1 MKVLKIKKCS
11 DSMLWY
17 SDLIG
22 ESVPFL
28 REFEDC
34 YMSREPN
41 GYSNVVRKEDAEV
54 VDGPEQS
61 LLLG

>member
-1 MKVLKIKKCS
+1 MKLLKIKKCS
-11 DSMLWY
+11 DPHLWY
-17 SDLIG
+17 SGMIG

-34 YMSREPN
+34 YMSREPA
-41 GYSNVVRKEDAEV
+41 GFSNVVRKEDAEV
-54 VDGPEQS
+54 IDGPQQS